1 MMFSEAEGKENK
13 RSRQSENYHAM
24 IFSEAEEEESRGGQ
38 ADKELTCHDIFG
50 SGRKRKQKEQVKRKS
65 SNLIAYVFPISL

>member
-1 MMFSEAEGKENK
+1 
-13 RSRQSENYHAM
+13 M